1 MGTTKIIII
10 IIIKEEEKPAALLLK
25 GTSIYQHLDSS
36 VLNGLLNSNQIIRP
50 FLTRSH
56 PSDIWNSDSLFGLS

>member
-25 GTSIYQHLDSS
+25 GASIYQHLDPVSS
-36 VLNGLLNSNQIIRP
+36 MDCKFQPNNSALP
-50 FLTRSH
+50 KSTS
-56 PSDIWNSDSLFGLS
+56 SLRYMAL